1 MAHKDLDGVLEKFG
15 IGDELLLGAGAE
27 SRVYA
32 LSDELVLRVYRGHA
46 GRTIEERKALLA
58 ALPRDA
64 VSFALPDI
72 VGEGAAGGAAYTVE
86 RRMPGRSLDAALA
99 DLRGDARADAWR
111 NYLDAAGAIARLTID
126 GDEFGE
132 TTGWGGTPLRER
144 TWTGF
149 LLASIDRTLR
159 ERRDI
164 LSRDVPGFETALGR
178 VRQRVVA
185 LGEPVQRVLV
195 HGDFHPQNVM
205 VDDRGRVTGVID
217 FGGNTL
223 LGDQRMDLAS
233 AAIFAAIPE
242 VPKADELDAAFV
254 MDEVC
259 RRYGDGFSD
268 VVEAYRGYYAIHFAG
283 GSADYAWCV
292 NALRAIGA

>member
-15 IGDELLLGAGAE
+15 IGDEVLLGAGAE

-32 LSDELVLRVYRGHA
+32 LSDDLVLRVYRGHA

-72 VGEGAAGGAAYTVE
+72 VGEGAVGGATYTVE
-86 RRMPGRSLDAALA
+86 RRVPGRSLDAALKY
-99 DLRGDARADAWR
+99 LLGDARADAWR
-111 NYLDAAGAIARLTID
+111 NYLDAAEAIARLTIA
-126 GDEFGE
+126 GDAFGE

-159 ERRDI
+159 EMGDI
-164 LSRDVPGFETALGR
+164 LSRDVPRFDAALDR
-178 VRQRVVA
+178 VRQGVIG
-185 LGEPVQRVLV
+185 LGEPAERVLV
-195 HGDFHPQNVM
+195 HGDFYPQNVM
-205 VDDRGRVTGVID
+205 VDDAGRVTGVID

-233 AAIFAAIPE
+233 AALFVAIPE
-242 VPKADELDAAFV
+242 VPAADQQDAAFV
-254 MDEVC
+254 MDEAC
-259 RRYGDGFSD
+259 RRYGASFPD

-283 GSADYAWCV
+283 GPEQYAQCV
-292 NALRAIGA
+292 DTLRAIGA

>member
-1 MAHKDLDGVLEKFG
+1 MAHKDLDRVLEKFS
-15 IGDELLLGAGAE
+15 IGDELLIGAGAE

-32 LSDELVLRVYRGHA
+32 LGDDLVLRVYRGAA
-46 GRTIEERKALLA
+46 GRTITQRKAFLA

-64 VSFALPDI
+64 VSFALPEI
-72 VGEGAAGGAAYTVE
+72 VGEGMVGGTAYTVE
-86 RRMPGRSLDAALA
+86 RRLPGRSLDVALA
-99 DLRGDARADAWR
+99 DLRGDARANAWR
-111 NYLDAAGAIARLTID
+111 NYLDAAGAIARLTIE

-132 TTGWGGTPLRER
+132 TTGWGGTPLRDR

-149 LLASIDRTLR
+149 LLASIDRTLSD
-159 ERRDI
+159 RRDV
-164 LSRDVPGFETALGR
+164 LSRDVPALETALDR

-185 LGEPVQRVLV
+185 LGEPAERVLV
-195 HGDFHPQNVM
+195 HGDFYPQNVM

-223 LGDQRMDLAS
+223 LGDPRMDLAS

-242 VPKADELDAAFV
+242 VPEADELDAAFV

-259 RRYGDGFSD
+259 RRYGAGFSD

-283 GSADYAWCV
+283 GSQDYALCV
-292 NALRAIGA
+292 NTLRAIGA

>member
-1 MAHKDLDGVLEKFG
+1 MAHKDLDGVLEKFS

-32 LSDELVLRVYRGHA
+32 LSNDLVLRVYRGAA
-46 GRTIEERKALLA
+46 GRTIRERKALLT

-64 VSFALPDI
+64 VSFALPEI
-72 VGEGAAGGAAYTVE
+72 VGEGSAGGTAYTVE
-86 RRMPGRSLDAALA
+86 RRLPGRSLDAALA
-99 DLRGDARADAWR
+99 DLRDDARANAWR
-111 NYLDAAGAIARLTID
+111 NYLDAASAIARLTIE

-144 TWTGF
+144 TWTGY
-149 LLASIDRTLR
+149 LLASIDRSLR
-159 ERRDI
+159 ERGDI
-164 LSRDVPGFETALGR
+164 LSRDVPGLETVLDR
-178 VRQRVVA
+178 VRQRVVR
-185 LGEPVQRVLV
+185 LGEPAERKLV
-195 HGDFHPQNVM
+195 HGDFYPQNVM
-205 VDDRGRVTGVID
+205 VDDGGRVTAVID

-242 VPKADELDAAFV
+242 VPEADETDAAFV
-254 MDEVC
+254 MKEAC
-259 RRYGDGFSD
+259 RRYGAGFPD

-283 GSADYAWCV
+283 GSQDYALCV
-292 NALRAIGA
+292 NTLRAIGA

>member
-1 MAHKDLDGVLEKFG
+1 MAHKDLDGVLEKFS
-15 IGDELLLGAGAE
+15 IGDERLLGAGAE

-32 LSDELVLRVYRGHA
+32 LSDDLVLRVYRGAA
-46 GRTIEERKALLA
+46 GRTIRERKALLT

-64 VSFALPDI
+64 VYFALPEI
-72 VGEGAAGGAAYTVE
+72 VGEGSAGGTAYTVE
-86 RRMPGRSLDAALA
+86 RRLPGRSLGVAFA
-99 DLRGDARADAWR
+99 DLHGDARAIAWR
-111 NYLDAAGAIARLTID
+111 NYLDAAEAIASLTID

-132 TTGWGGTPLRER
+132 TIGWGGTPLRER

-164 LSRDVPGFETALGR
+164 LCRDVPGFETTLDR

-185 LGEPVQRVLV
+185 LGEPAERVLV

-223 LGDQRMDLAS
+223 FGDQRMDLAS

-242 VPKADELDAAFV
+242 VPEADERDAAFV

-259 RRYGDGFSD
+259 RRYGTGFSD

-283 GSADYAWCV
+283 GSQDYALCV
-292 NALRAIGA
+292 KALRAIAA

>member
-1 MAHKDLDGVLEKFG
+1 MAHKDLDRILEKFS

-32 LSDELVLRVYRGHA
+32 LGDDLVLRVYRGSA
-46 GRTIEERKALLA
+46 GRTIRERKALLA

-64 VSFALPDI
+64 VPFALPEI
-72 VGEGAAGGAAYTVE
+72 VGEGSAGGTAYTVE

-99 DLRGDARADAWR
+99 DLRGDVRANAWR
-111 NYLDAAGAIARLTID
+111 NYLDAAAAIARLAID

-132 TTGWGGTPLRER
+132 TAGWGGTPLRAR

-149 LLASIDRTLR
+149 LLGSIDRALS
-159 ERRDI
+159 ERRDMF
-164 LSRDVPGFETALGR
+164 SRDVPDFETVLDH

-185 LGEPVQRVLV
+185 LGEPAERVLV
-195 HGDFHPQNVM
+195 HGDFYPQNVM
-205 VDDRGRVTGVID
+205 VDDAGGVTGVID

-233 AAIFAAIPE
+233 AVIFAAIAQVPE
-242 VPKADELDAAFV
+242 ANESDAAFV
-254 MDEVC
+254 MDEAC
-259 RRYGDGFSD
+259 RRYGAGFRD
-268 VVEAYRGYYAIHFAG
+268 VVEAYRGYYAIHFSG
-283 GSADYAWCV
+283 GSQDYAWCV
-292 NALRAIGA
+292 GALGAIAT

>member
-1 MAHKDLDGVLEKFG
+1 M
-15 IGDELLLGAGAE
+15 
-27 SRVYA
+27 
-32 LSDELVLRVYRGHA
+32 
-46 GRTIEERKALLA
+46 
-58 ALPRDA
+58 
-64 VSFALPDI
+64 SFALPDI

-86 RRMPGRSLDAALA
+86 RRLPGRSLDVALA

-111 NYLDAAGAIARLTID
+111 TTSTPPSAIARLTIE
-126 GDEFGE
+126 GDAFGE

-159 ERRDI
+159 ERRDV
-164 LSRDVPGFETALGR
+164 LSRDVPGFEAALDR

-185 LGEPVQRVLV
+185 LGEPAERVLV
-195 HGDFHPQNVM
+195 HGDFYPQNVM
-205 VDDRGRVTGVID
+205 VDDGGRVTGVID

-233 AAIFAAIPE
+233 AVIFAAIPQ
-242 VPKADELDAAFV
+242 VPEADELDAAFV
-254 MDEVC
+254 MDEAC
-259 RRYGDGFSD
+259 RRYGAGFSD

-283 GSADYAWCV
+283 GSQDYAWCV